1 MGCRKSNRLLR
12 QPLFLYSSVLASK
25 PVPSARRG
33 VKSKNGKL
41 NKAIPV
47 FFIIAAFV
55 IALLFVSRIFVGES
69 SERLPRAR
77 IVTPVAPGETENQ
90 SSGDAVSSD
99 NETMTSFVPLSL
111 NETLIGTL
119 SIDLD
124 NDMKEDQIVAVRK
137 EGIPYLVLIVGIYDA
152 ERNTYVR
159 TAEITTE
166 ISRTRTFSYTGIDM
180 LGEHQNAL
188 VYQGVKDDGTSVL
201 AIYMMRRE
209 RNKIELAQIGDFESD
224 GTIFIQ
230 QDDRSM
236 SYELSQ
242 SRGESFPVWV
252 YSSAKDPGG
261 GENANL
267 SQIQTE
273 YRWNEKEQKYVET
286 RQVRVTGSRIAAREL
301 ARIQDG
307 TVETFA
313 DFLDGLW
320 YKTSSSQ
327 TGIRYLFFDHAQKEV
342 IFLYDDT
349 EEVYAWEDSNLRRSG
364 IYITTTN
371 KSITNMQRRCDI
383 SLAGIDEVRIHIID
397 DVRMI
402 IKENNLWD
410 GSYRKMTAFASFAP
424 DSQHQNE
431 YETAFT
437 KWPEWKTDNGLV
449 IKFEKTTYTVSGDGA
464 YDEGIYVIGTVA
476 GKYVVQFRSS
486 LNSIL
491 LSSAYEMR
499 FKTVTIPSSPH
510 RSVEVQTDYHTLT
523 LDPVRLAPDACYSAE
538 GRTFTLTREAG

>member
-1 MGCRKSNRLLR
+1 M
-12 QPLFLYSSVLASK
+12 ASK
-25 PVPSARRG
+25 PAPSARRG

-47 FFIIAAFV
+47 LFIIAAFV
-55 IALLFVSRIFVGES
+55 IAFLFVSRIFVGGS

-77 IVTPVAPGETENQ
+77 IVTPIAPGEAENQ

-99 NETMTSFVPLSL
+99 NEAMTSFIPLSL
-111 NETLIGTL
+111 NETLISTL
-119 SIDLD
+119 SIDLN
-124 NDMKEDQIVAVRK
+124 NDMKEDQVVAVRK
-137 EGIPYLVLIVGIYDA
+137 EGVPYLVLIVGIYDT
-152 ERNTYVR
+152 ERNAYVR

-201 AIYMMRRE
+201 AIYMMRKE
-209 RNKIELAQIGDFESD
+209 RSKIELAQIGDFESD

-252 YSSAKDPGG
+252 YSSAKDSGS

-320 YKTSSSQ
+320 YKTSSAQS
-327 TGIRYLFFDHAQKEV
+327 GIRYLFFDHAQKEV

-410 GSYRKMTAFASFAP
+410 GSYRKMTAFTSFTSDALRQ
-424 DSQHQNE
+424 DE
-431 YETAFT
+431 YETAFA
-437 KWPEWKTDNGLV
+437 KRSEWKTDNGLV
-449 IKFEKTTYTVSGDGA
+449 ITFGKTTYTVSGDNA

-476 GKYVVQFRSS
+476 GKHVVQFRSS
-486 LNSIL
+486 LNSQL

-499 FKTVTIPSSPH
+499 FKTVTIPASSRRPA
-510 RSVEVQTDYHTLT
+510 EVQTDYHTLS
-523 LDPVRLAPDACYSAE
+523 LDPVRIAPDACYPVE
-538 GRTFTLTREAG
+538 GRTFTLTREKD

>member
-1 MGCRKSNRLLR
+1 M
-12 QPLFLYSSVLASK
+12 ASK
-25 PVPSARRG
+25 SAPSARRG
-33 VKSKNGKL
+33 AKSENGKL
-41 NKAIPV
+41 NKAIPAIFMV
-47 FFIIAAFV
+47 AAFL
-55 IALLFVSRIFVGES
+55 IALLFVARIFVGES
-69 SERLPRAR
+69 VERLPRAR
-77 IVTPVAPGETENQ
+77 IVTPVAPGEGENQ
-90 SSGDAVSSD
+90 SSGDAVSS
-99 NETMTSFVPLSL
+99 NTEAMTSFVPLSL
-111 NETLIGTL
+111 NETLISTL
-119 SIDLD
+119 SIDLN
-124 NDMKEDQIVAVRK
+124 NDMKEDQVVAVRK
-137 EGIPYLVLIVGIYDA
+137 EGMPALVLIVGIYDT
-152 ERNTYVR
+152 ERNAYVR

-201 AIYMMRRE
+201 AIYMMRNE
-209 RNKIELAQIGDFESD
+209 RNKIELVQIGDFESD

-252 YSSAKDPGG
+252 YSSAKDSGG

-320 YKTSSSQ
+320 YKTASTQ
-327 TGIRYLFFDHAQKEV
+327 EGIRYLFFDHSQKEV
-342 IFLYDDT
+342 IFFYDDT

-410 GSYRKMTAFASFAP
+410 GSYRKMTAFASFSP
-424 DSQHQNE
+424 ESRQQNE
-431 YETAFT
+431 YESAFA
-437 KWPEWKTDNGLV
+437 KWSEWKTDNGLV
-449 IKFEKTTYTVSGDGA
+449 IKFGKTSYTVSGDNVF
-464 YDEGIYVIGTVA
+464 DEGIYAVGAVA
-476 GKYVVQFRSS
+476 GTHIVQFRSS
-486 LNSIL
+486 LNSPL
-491 LSSAYEMR
+491 LSSAYQMR
-499 FKTVTIPSSPH
+499 FKSVTAAASS
-510 RSVEVQTDYHTLT
+510 RRTAEVRTDYRTLE
-523 LDPVRLAPDACYSAE
+523 LDPVRIAPDACYPAE
-538 GRTFTLTREAG
+538 GRTFTLTRDD

>member
-1 MGCRKSNRLLR
+1 
-12 QPLFLYSSVLASK
+12 
-25 PVPSARRG
+25 
-33 VKSKNGKL
+33 
-41 NKAIPV
+41 
-47 FFIIAAFV
+47 
-55 IALLFVSRIFVGES
+55 
-69 SERLPRAR
+69 
-77 IVTPVAPGETENQ
+77 
-90 SSGDAVSSD
+90 
-99 NETMTSFVPLSL
+99 
-111 NETLIGTL
+111 
-119 SIDLD
+119 
-124 NDMKEDQIVAVRK
+124 MKEDQVVAVRK
-137 EGIPYLVLIVGIYDA
+137 EGVPYLVLIVGIYDA
-152 ERNTYVR
+152 DRNVYVR

-201 AIYMMRRE
+201 AIYMMRKE
-209 RNKIELAQIGDFESD
+209 RNKIELVQIGDFESD

-252 YSSAKDPGG
+252 YSSAKDSGD

-273 YRWNEKEQKYVET
+273 YRWNEREQKYVET
-286 RQVRVTGSRIAAREL
+286 RQVRVTGSRVAAREL

-320 YKTSSSQ
+320 YKMSSSQ
-327 TGIRYLFFDHAQKEV
+327 DGIRYLFFDHAQKEV

-410 GSYRKMTAFASFAP
+410 GSYRKMTAFTSFTSAALRQ
-424 DSQHQNE
+424 DE
-431 YETAFT
+431 YETAFA
-437 KWPEWKTDNGLV
+437 KWSEWKTDNGLV
-449 IKFEKTTYTVSGDGA
+449 ITFGKTSYTVSGDNA
-464 YDEGIYVIGTVA
+464 YDEGIYVTGAVA
-476 GKYVVQFRSS
+476 GKHVVQFRSS
-486 LNSIL
+486 LNSPL

-499 FKTVTIPSSPH
+499 FKTVTIPASSRRPA
-510 RSVEVQTDYHTLT
+510 EVQTDYHTLS
-523 LDPVRLAPDACYSAE
+523 LDPVRIAPDACYPVE
-538 GRTFTLTREAG
+538 GRTFTLTCEKD

>member
-1 MGCRKSNRLLR
+1 M
-12 QPLFLYSSVLASK
+12 ASK
-25 PVPSARRG
+25 PAPSARRG
-33 VKSKNGKL
+33 AKSKNGKL

-47 FFIIAAFV
+47 LFIIASFV
-55 IALLFVSRIFVGES
+55 IAFLFVARIFIGQE

-77 IVTPVAPGETENQ
+77 IVTPVAPGEAENQ
-90 SSGDAVSSD
+90 SSGDALSAD
-99 NETMTSFVPLSL
+99 NEAMTSFVPLSL
-111 NETLIGTL
+111 NETLISTL
-119 SIDLD
+119 SIDLN
-124 NDMKEDQIVAVRK
+124 NDMKEDQVVAVRK
-137 EGIPYLVLIVGIYDA
+137 EGVPYLVLIVGIYDA
-152 ERNTYVR
+152 ERNVYVR
-159 TAEITTE
+159 TAEITTD

-201 AIYMMRRE
+201 AIYMMRSE
-209 RNKIELAQIGDFESD
+209 RNKSELVQIGDFESD

-230 QDDRSM
+230 QDDRSI

-242 SRGESFPVWV
+242 SRGASFPVWV
-252 YSSAKDPGG
+252 YSSAKDSGG

-273 YRWNEKEQKYVET
+273 YRWNEREQRYTET

-320 YKTSSSQ
+320 YKMSSSQ
-327 TGIRYLFFDHAQKEV
+327 DGIRYLFFDHAQKEV
-342 IFLYDDT
+342 IFLYENT

-410 GSYRKMTAFASFAP
+410 GSYRKMTALASFAP
-424 DSQHQNE
+424 ETRQKNE
-431 YETAFT
+431 YEIIFE

-449 IKFEKTTYTVSGDGA
+449 IKFGKTTYTVSGDNA
-464 YDEGIYVIGTVA
+464 YDEGIYVAGAVA
-476 GKYVVQFRSS
+476 GKHVVQFRSS
-486 LNSIL
+486 LNSPL

-499 FKTVTIPSSPH
+499 FKSVTIPASS
-510 RSVEVQTDYHTLT
+510 RRAAEVQTDYHTLS
-523 LDPVRLAPDACYSAE
+523 LDPVRIAPDACYPAE